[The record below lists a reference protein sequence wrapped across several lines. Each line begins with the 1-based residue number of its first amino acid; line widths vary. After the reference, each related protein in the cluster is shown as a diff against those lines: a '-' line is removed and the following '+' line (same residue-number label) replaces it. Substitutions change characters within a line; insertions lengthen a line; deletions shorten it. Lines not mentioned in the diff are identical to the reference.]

1 MQGDFGTVTYLI
13 KLDVIY
19 ENTTVYVQDRNNI
32 TQDKTT
38 ICTSK
43 QQLIRVVFVNK
54 TNQTVQNFYPKTTS
68 RLISHTMACNV
79 RLLFQH
85 GIQHW
90 SLATVVVL
98 ICGNWQNHDR
108 FRSTTLKYF
117 VFTLQYNFLSSL
129 FFFSFRVFMVNIYRV
144 TQTSNKKYHLQIP
157 YFPLEAPTRRPYVI
171 RT

>member
-85 GIQHW
+85 GIQH
-90 SLATVVVL
+90 
-98 ICGNWQNHDR
+98 
-108 FRSTTLKYF
+108 
-117 VFTLQYNFLSSL
+117 
-129 FFFSFRVFMVNIYRV
+129 
-144 TQTSNKKYHLQIP
+144 
-157 YFPLEAPTRRPYVI
+157 
-171 RT
+171 